1 MVNFP
6 YKDQEAAKAAVK
18 NGDIIMFTMRPT
30 AQEMADMILSGY
42 KKMQPVISAE
52 GTLVSTEEP
61 STVYVAWELCG
72 SLNIQSIH

>member
-30 AQEMADMILSGY
+30 AQEMADMILSDY
-42 KKMQPVISAE
+42 KKM
-52 GTLVSTEEP
+52 
-61 STVYVAWELCG
+61 
-72 SLNIQSIH
+72 